1 MLYAPSPKTRGR
13 AVAEKR
19 AAKKVTPRKSRA
31 RRKNAGIRAHKSA
44 RRKTARV
51 TGESPKK
58 GCAESRVKIKIKTRK
73 KTETEKIS
81 SIF

>member
-1 MLYAPSPKTRGR
+1 MRREKKVNAKNAPRL
-13 AVAEKR
+13 KR
-19 AAKKVTPRKSRA
+19 AAEKVTPRKSRA

-44 RRKTARV
+44 RRKTARG

-73 KTETEKIS
+73 KTDTEKIS